1 VTQGHSEKTKGNFF
15 SKPHLQ
21 LSMHRHAVQGNHKA
35 NMMSHVQA
43 GDREKK
49 TKKNK
54 KEREGKK
61 DY

>member
-1 VTQGHSEKTKGNFF
+1 
-15 SKPHLQ
+15 
-21 LSMHRHAVQGNHKA
+21 
-35 NMMSHVQA
+35 MSHVQA